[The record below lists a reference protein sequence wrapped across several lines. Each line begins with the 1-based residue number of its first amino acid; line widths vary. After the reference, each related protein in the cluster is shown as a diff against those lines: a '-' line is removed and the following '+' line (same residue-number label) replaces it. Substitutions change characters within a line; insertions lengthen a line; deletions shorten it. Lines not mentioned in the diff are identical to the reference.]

1 MFIRY
6 FYEDKRCNDNCK
18 IVVKNIDS
26 IEEGKILISKLNPCK
41 LFGDSAE
48 VYDDKMVGYI
58 SFFDI
63 FGKDFKVK

>member
-6 FYEDKRCNDNCK
+6 FYKDKRCNDNCK

-26 IEEGKILISKLNPCK
+26 IKEAKILISKLNPCK

-48 VYDDKMVGYI
+48 VYYNNMVDYI
-58 SFFDI
+58 SFSDI